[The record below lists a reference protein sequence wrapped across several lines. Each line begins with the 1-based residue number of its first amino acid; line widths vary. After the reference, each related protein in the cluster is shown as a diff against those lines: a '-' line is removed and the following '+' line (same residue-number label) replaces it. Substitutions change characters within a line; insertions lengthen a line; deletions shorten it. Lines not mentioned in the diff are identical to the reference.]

1 MNMFKVS
8 KNLAGIEP
16 LNGSN
21 YGSWKMNLDIMLGCM
36 DYDFVLT
43 EPKPPTDE
51 SSATEKAHH
60 VRWEKV
66 NRLAMMII
74 RASIRESL
82 RGGIATT
89 KTSSELMSLIKNQ
102 FVGKKK
108 SLLLAPNNEQK
119 VGW

>member
-108 SLLLAPNNEQK
+108 SLLQIMNK
-119 VGW
+119 K